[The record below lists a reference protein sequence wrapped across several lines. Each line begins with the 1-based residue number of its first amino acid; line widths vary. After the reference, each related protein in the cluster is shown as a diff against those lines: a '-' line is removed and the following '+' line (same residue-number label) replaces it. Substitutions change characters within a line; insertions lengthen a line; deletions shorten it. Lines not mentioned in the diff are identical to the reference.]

1 MAIPNYIN
9 CKNKEL
15 EVCDY
20 YWHKDCPGT
29 CFYAT
34 DIAGYCAQEGA
45 FLSERKRIL
54 NGIEELFKEDMKDY

>member
-1 MAIPNYIN
+1 MIPPYIN

-15 EVCDY
+15 EVCDH

-34 DIAGYCAQEGA
+34 DLAGFCAQEG
-45 FLSERKRIL
+45 FVISERQKIL
-54 NGIEELFKEDMKDY
+54 DGIEKLFHEDVEDY